1 MKMDLSW
8 EEILHANHHIIQ
20 GANITK
26 KILIT
31 IYFLFFQIKWD
42 SYPEP
47 ATKIPPIQPEWQ
59 KGRIGP
65 VFAGTG
71 AGMIT

>member
-8 EEILHANHHIIQ
+8 EEILHANHHNIHNIQ

-31 IYFLFFQIKWD
+31 IYFLFFKLNEILTR
-42 SYPEP
+42 SLP
-47 ATKIPPIQPEWQ
+47 Q
-59 KGRIGP
+59 KPRRFSQNGRRARLDRYLWVRGQE
-65 VFAGTG
+65 
-71 AGMIT
+71 